1 MKTIAAL
8 SLATVSLLAA
18 CATQAGPEA
27 APAGGNTSLFAD
39 PVAVDADYPPA
50 LEELNFQSGGARLNG
65 LIYLADGA
73 GPHPTVILL
82 HGYPGNE
89 KNLDLAQAMR
99 RDGFNVMFFHYRGA
113 WGSEG
118 NFSFTHVV
126 EDVAA
131 AADFLR
137 ANAAAYRADPEKLI
151 LVGHSMG
158 GFAALSAAANDSQ
171 IACAAGLAPADFG
184 VLAAGVTASP
194 QVLEGFSSYT
204 DTLSMLNG
212 FSGEAAILE
221 LFANTA
227 AFDLRAKAP
236 ELAGKS
242 VLIVA
247 AEDDESTPLDIM
259 VQPLMDAYAAQD
271 GLNATNVVLP
281 GDHSFS
287 WSREAL
293 INTVT
298 GWADSCR

>member
-1 MKTIAAL
+1 MKTFAAI
-8 SLATVSLLAA
+8 SLAATAVLGA
-18 CATQAGPEA
+18 CASQVAPVPEA
-27 APAGGNTSLFAD
+27 AVSGHYAD
-39 PVAVDADYPPA
+39 PAAIDAEHPPA
-50 LEELNFQSGGARLNG
+50 LMELNFESGGARLNG
-65 LIYLADGA
+65 LIYLADGP

-99 RDGFNVMFFHYRGA
+99 RAGFNVMFFHYRGA

-118 NFSFTHVV
+118 NFSFSNVV
-126 EDVAA
+126 EDVGA

-137 ANAAAYRADPEKLI
+137 ANQETYRTDPDKLI
-151 LVGHSMG
+151 LIGHSMG
-158 GFAALSAAANDSQ
+158 GFAAFSAAANDSR

-184 VLAAGVTASP
+184 VLASAIAASP
-194 QVLEGFSSYT
+194 DVLAGFSGYT
-204 DTLSMLNG
+204 DTLTMLNG
-212 FSGEAAILE
+212 FSGEAAIVE

-247 AEDDESTPLDIM
+247 ADKDESTPLDVMI
-259 VQPLMDAYAAQD
+259 QPLMDAYAAEP
-271 GLNATNVVLP
+271 GIRATNVVLP

-287 WSREAL
+287 WSRDAL
-293 INTVT
+293 IETVT
-298 GWADSCR
+298 GWAEGCR

>member
-1 MKTIAAL
+1 MKTFAAI
-8 SLATVSLLAA
+8 SLAATALLGA
-18 CATQAGPEA
+18 CATPAALAPEA
-27 APAGGNTSLFAD
+27 AVTSLYAD
-39 PVAVDADYPPA
+39 PAAIDAEHPPT
-50 LEELNFQSGGARLNG
+50 LMDLNFQSGGARLNG
-65 LIYLADGA
+65 LIYLANGP

-118 NFSFTHVV
+118 NFSFSNVV
-126 EDVAA
+126 EDVGA

-137 ANAAAYRADPEKLI
+137 ANAGTYRTDPDKLI
-151 LVGHSMG
+151 LIGHSMG
-158 GFAALSAAANDSQ
+158 GFAAFSAAANDSR

-184 VLAAGVTASP
+184 VLASAIAQSP
-194 QVLEGFSSYT
+194 DVLAGFSAYT
-204 DTLSMLNG
+204 DTMAMLNG
-212 FSGEAAILE
+212 FSGEAAIVE
-221 LFANTA
+221 LFANAA

-247 AEDDESTPLDIM
+247 ADKDESTPLDVMI
-259 VQPLMDAYAAQD
+259 QPLMDAYAAEPSIT
-271 GLNATNVVLP
+271 ATNVVLP

-287 WSREAL
+287 WSRDAL
-293 INTVT
+293 IETVT
-298 GWADSCR
+298 GWADGCR